1 MRVGFERFQWLAAR
15 LASHTPIVWG
25 DRQPVQVAAGP
36 LTRPPTL
43 GRFRIRSVRRL
54 VHPRRL
60 LRRAR
65 RQLLQSRQFVL
76 DRLMLGSQ
84 LGKRPGHTSRSP
96 PEAGSPRQSRREP
109 GRSVRLTSC
118 VQADPPESVDIQS
131 LNHTFWRFG
140 FPLRPEICPGYEKNK
155 KICLASTRVS
165 GCVRSAPFKPNSTS
179 SSGHEVDSGREEY
192 IAYISVYD
200 KENRDERPGFRQRAR
215 ADGVKLSAAAAVLQS
230 GADGGRSTPIS
241 AQTEAR

>member
-54 VHPRRL
+54 VYPRRL

-96 PEAGSPRQSRREP
+96 PEAGSPCQSRCEP

-118 VQADPPESVDIQS
+118 VQADPPRTDGHPKLESYFLALRI
-131 LNHTFWRFG
+131 
-140 FPLRPEICPGYEKNK
+140 PLRPEICPGHEKNK
-155 KICLASTRVS
+155 KICLASNSRLRLCPKRSIQTEFHLLVRTR
-165 GCVRSAPFKPNSTS
+165 GRFC
-179 SSGHEVDSGREEY
+179 REEC

-200 KENRDERPGFRQRAR
+200 KENRDGRPALPPGRTSRWGQTFSGGGCPSIRGRWGSKHAHF
-215 ADGVKLSAAAAVLQS
+215 
-230 GADGGRSTPIS
+230 GAD
-241 AQTEAR
+241 